1 MAKKYR
7 FFYHYYRQ
15 YNCMSV
21 HFRGVCYRTKNVVC
35 DSPTETKWNKKQPQL
50 TLRGWAKEIIVK
62 EKEDTIIIK

>member
-1 MAKKYR
+1 
-7 FFYHYYRQ
+7 
-15 YNCMSV
+15 MSV